1 MGIYKNTREN
11 PHQISRGNVI
21 TTYPEGLLWKTCRAI
36 AAEVAEIADEETES
50 GDMGEGGSEGGT

>member
-11 PHQISRGNVI
+11 PHQTSSSSVI
-21 TTYPEGLLWKTCRAI
+21 ATYPGGLLWKTCRAI

-50 GDMGEGGSEGGT
+50 GDTGEGGGEGGT